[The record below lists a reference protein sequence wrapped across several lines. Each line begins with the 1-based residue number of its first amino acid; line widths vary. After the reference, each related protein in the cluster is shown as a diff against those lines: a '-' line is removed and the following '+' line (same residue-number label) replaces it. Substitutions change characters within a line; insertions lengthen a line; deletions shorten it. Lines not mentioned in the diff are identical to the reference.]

1 MHDKGVCFRTALG
14 ESLCGSLFLMHMSNL
29 EKWRCQA
36 PGGHWCQAPGIDR
49 QLNNW
54 LHDYLYKKNYP
65 IETGRILRE
74 KYEIGVIWN
83 EYDFKEVLNNVLS
96 GGERS

>member
-29 EKWRCQA
+29 EKWRGQA

-54 LHDYLYKKNYP
+54 LHDYLY
-65 IETGRILRE
+65 
-74 KYEIGVIWN
+74 N
-83 EYDFKEVLNNVLS
+83 EYYGSFCSSKPELEQHHS
-96 GGERS
+96 G